1 MKDQSEKPE
10 GEIISAYCTC
20 TAGMYGTS
28 NHIAG
33 LLFRCEHA
41 VKTGATKIACT
52 SKSATWV
59 VAKGKQLLNYAK
71 AKDVVWKKSHYLT
84 SPTDRQAE
92 VMARK
97 MKQAFTPLTKKKSED
112 VKDGAKM
119 RVDLHT
125 LLAPDIPDSCFSLT
139 MEGRRH
145 ENKSIEL
152 PKTIIELSKETLTSD
167 ELKSKKSPWCN
178 GYGVR
183 LATER
188 SRVRS
193 PPWERSLDLSQRHQ
207 VLVLG
212 PGNGLDSVYISLRL
226 SMQSS

>member
-1 MKDQSEKPE
+1 
-10 GEIISAYCTC
+10 
-20 TAGMYGTS
+20 MYGTC

-52 SKSATWV
+52 SKSATWCV
-59 VAKGKQLLNYAK
+59 PKGKQLLNSAK
-71 AKDVVWKKSHYLT
+71 AKDVAWKNSHYLK

-97 MKQAFTPLTKKKSED
+97 MKQAFTPLTKKQSED

-119 RVDLHT
+119 HLDLHT
-125 LLAPDIPDSCFSLT
+125 LLAPYIPDSCFSLT

-145 ENKSIEL
+145 NNKSIEL

-167 ELKSKKSPWCN
+167 ELISK
-178 GYGVR
+178 
-183 LATER
+183 LTLTDTEI
-188 SRVRS
+188 
-193 PPWERSLDLSQRHQ
+193 ENL
-207 VLVLG
+207 
-212 PGNGLDSVYISLRL
+212 
-226 SMQSS
+226 